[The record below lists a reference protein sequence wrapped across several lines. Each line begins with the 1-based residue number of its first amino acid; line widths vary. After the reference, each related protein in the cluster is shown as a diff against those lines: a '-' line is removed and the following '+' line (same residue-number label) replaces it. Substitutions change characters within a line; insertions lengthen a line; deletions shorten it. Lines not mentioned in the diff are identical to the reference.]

1 MKFQPGDKVRFLNT
15 NGGGVVTKIIS
26 PSLVSVAIEDGF
38 EIPTLISELIRV
50 ESKESAS
57 GFFNKTEKTYE
68 KEEA

>member
-15 NGGGVVTKIIS
+15 SGGGVVTKIIS

-38 EIPTLISELIRV
+38 EIPTLINELIRV

-57 GFFNKTEKTYE
+57 GFLIKLKRHLKRKT
-68 KEEA
+68 